1 METMLTAEASVA
13 TERSSR
19 YLVQLCRHLD
29 HAARMHPQ
37 LQANAEWSEDR
48 GVITFGF
55 GRCVLHAE
63 RDALTLRAEA
73 TDTESLLRIEQRVA
87 DRLAQIGRRDGLTVT
102 WSAPP
107 QGDARARTAATVDNE
122 RTSA

>member
-1 METMLTAEASVA
+1 
-13 TERSSR
+13 
-19 YLVQLCRHLD
+19 
-29 HAARMHPQ
+29 MHPQ
-37 LQANAEWSEDR
+37 LQANVEWSEDR

-55 GRCVLHAE
+55 GRCVLHAN

-87 DRLAQIGRRDGLTVT
+87 DRLAQIGRRDRLTVT
-102 WSAPP
+102 WSAP
-107 QGDARARTAATVDNE
+107 QGDERAPTAATVDNE